1 MPIIRVIFFLHLF
14 LLRHNIFL
22 WYTNTDCTVGTNY
35 TRNFFRV
42 YKITIIIF
50 RYKFQN
56 IKNTRVRHTAF
67 NNPPRI
73 FHVGKYETSYNNNI
87 YVLIILIQPSYVRM
101 CNDMY
106 LPAKK
111 CYVLRGSIHTENIY
125 VLMLRT
131 LHNLNY
137 FDYYVYNNILMCIV
151 TTFHI
156 VLSD

>member
-22 WYTNTDCTVGTNY
+22 WYTNTGCTAGTNY

-56 IKNTRVRHTAF
+56 IKNTGVRHTAF

-73 FHVGKYETSYNNNI
+73 FHVGKYETSYNNSI
-87 YVLIILIQPSYVRM
+87 YVLIILIQPSYVRIII
-101 CNDMY
+101 CTYLQKSVTSYVDQYTLRIFMY
-106 LPAKK
+106 V
-111 CYVLRGSIHTENIY
+111 CYEHYTIGITSTIMYIIIFLCV
-125 VLMLRT
+125 
-131 LHNLNY
+131 
-137 FDYYVYNNILMCIV
+137 
-151 TTFHI
+151 
-156 VLSD
+156 